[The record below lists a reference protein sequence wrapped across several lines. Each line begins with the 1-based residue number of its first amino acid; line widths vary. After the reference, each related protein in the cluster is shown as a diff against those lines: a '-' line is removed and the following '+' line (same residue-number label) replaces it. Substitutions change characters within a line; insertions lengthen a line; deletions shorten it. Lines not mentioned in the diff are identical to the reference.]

1 MNQENERAMRPPEAL
16 RARVLHLV
24 QAEPV
29 PVRVERRWPAVLL
42 GALAIV
48 MMNAILFAAGGPAHA
63 EGRPSPVGSWM
74 VGGMLAL
81 AIAASWAALP
91 SRRSM
96 LGRPRGVLLAITI
109 GVPLFVGLWL
119 SLWHTSYV
127 DPFERLGVRCLG
139 LTLATAP
146 WPFALLAH
154 LSRRF
159 EPRHPALAGAA
170 LGSAAGA
177 WAAVMIELWCPL
189 SAPSHVLVGHVL
201 PLALLSAIGAALG
214 ARLFSL
220 RRSAPT
226 LRRVT

>member
-1 MNQENERAMRPPEAL
+1 MDHEREHAMRPPEGL
-16 RARVLHLV
+16 RSRVLTLV
-24 QAEPV
+24 SAEPV
-29 PVRVERRWPAVLL
+29 AVRVERRWPAVAL
-42 GALAIV
+42 GLLAIG
-48 MMNAILFAAGGPAHA
+48 MMTAVLYAAGGPAHA

-81 AIAASWAALP
+81 ALAASWAALP

-96 LGRPRGVLLAITI
+96 LGRPRGVLLAIAL

-127 DPFERLGVRCLG
+127 DPFERLGLRCLG

-146 WPFALLAH
+146 WPFALLVH

-159 EPRHPALAGAA
+159 EPRHPALTGAA

-177 WAAVMIELWCPL
+177 WAAVMVELWCPL
-189 SAPSHVLVGHVL
+189 AEPTHVLAGHVL
-201 PLALLSAIGAALG
+201 PVVALSAIGAALG
-214 ARLFSL
+214 GRLFALRRASL
-220 RRSAPT
+220 RG
-226 LRRVT
+226 V